1 MENYDLLKSL
11 TVVFVEDDLLIR
23 GVIAKSLKRK
33 IGNVYE
39 ADNGEDGL
47 KLIEQHKPDVIITDI
62 EMPVMDGIKMIREVR
77 KRYDDKQII
86 VITAYQDEAHFTEL
100 ADAYIYKPIKVRL
113 IFEEII
119 KIMKLKKQ
127 LWVFKS
133 F

>member
-1 MENYDLLKSL
+1 MKNYDLLKSL

-23 GVIAKSLKRK
+23 GVIAKSLRRK

-47 KLIEQHKPDVIITDI
+47 QLIEQYNPDVIITDI

-86 VITAYQDEAHFTEL
+86 VITAYQDEMHFTKL
-100 ADAYIYKPIKVRL
+100 ANAYIYKPVKVRL
-113 IFEEII
+113 IFEKII
-119 KIMKLKKQ
+119 ELI
-127 LWVFKS
+127 KS
-133 F
+133 KREL

>member
-47 KLIEQHKPDVIITDI
+47 KLIEKYNPDVIITDI

-86 VITAYQDEAHFTEL
+86 VITAYQDEAHFTKL
-100 ADAYIYKPIKVRL
+100 ADAYIYKPVKVRL

-119 KIMKLKKQ
+119 KIMKLKRQ
-127 LWVFKS
+127 L
-133 F
+133 